1 MGENTLSKLENNSIA
16 VSFIVPIY
24 NAEQYLIQCVDSI
37 LSQSYSNFEVLL
49 IDDGS
54 TDNSGNICDEY
65 AEKDN
70 RVRVFHKANG
80 GVSSARNIGLDNSKG
95 EWISFV
101 DADDWLN
108 SDYLITLFEDTEIAD
123 MTFWG
128 MTFHYPKGSQ
138 KEVKPLEQYGSGKD
152 NVGMVLAYLKK
163 NEQKIEYL
171 GYTWNK
177 LFKASIIKEFHI
189 RFIERLNIRED
200 EVFTLTYAS
209 HIDSIRVKSSLSY
222 HYRVLNTGLTSKLKT
237 IEEYLLLIEKLE
249 KVLLSYKGLPLYYL
263 EENSI
268 LSYYFNAALADRLFS
283 KSWWNLLN
291 IYVAKGQCLK
301 KETNIHSRMANLI
314 FRFDLTLY
322 QYIMACL
329 VHICF
334 HLRKLF
340 KQYILTFIFYDEKSV

>member
-1 MGENTLSKLENNSIA
+1 MEKKILISIIIP
-16 VSFIVPIY
+16 VY
-24 NAEQYLIQCVDSI
+24 NAEKYLNCCIDSI
-37 LSQSYSNFEVLL
+37 LAQTFTDFELLL
-49 IDDGS
+49 INDGS
-54 TDNSGNICDEY
+54 KDKSGAICDGY
-65 AEKDN
+65 AKKDN
-70 RVRVFHKANG
+70 RVRVFHKENG
-80 GVSSARNIGLDNSKG
+80 GVSSARNMGLDNARG

-101 DADDWLN
+101 DADDWLE
-108 SDYLITLFEDTEIAD
+108 SDYLAILFGDTSMAD
-123 MTFWG
+123 LTFWG

-138 KEVKPLEQYGSGKD
+138 KELSPIEQYASGKD
-152 NVGMVLAYLKK
+152 NVGVVLAYLKR

-189 RFIERLNIRED
+189 RFIEYLNIRED

-209 HIDSIRVKSSLSY
+209 HIDSIRVKSSHSY

-237 IEEYLLLIEKLE
+237 KEEYLLLIEELE
-249 KVLLSYKGLPLYYL
+249 KVLLSYEGLPLYYL

-268 LSYYFNAALADRLFS
+268 LSYYFNAAQADRLFS

-301 KETNIHSRMANLI
+301 KETEIYSRMSNLI

-322 QYIMACL
+322 QYIMVCL

-340 KQYILTFIFYDEKSV
+340 KQHIFRNVC